1 MAGAGHGCVGGA
13 VRPGHLETGAVSGAG
28 QSAGRIRFRPLGTFR
43 GDDRHRRICHRPS
56 AAGRAGAQYFAAD
69 DYRRPPAERRRNCAI
84 MNEPR
89 KRITQRIRLEPAQE
103 RQLIDIQRRSF
114 LRAGLTVGAMSML
127 TGCNLQDG
135 DQVDKVLWAMSRW
148 NDRVQAWLFN
158 GQKLAPTYSKA
169 QLTNP
174 FPFNAFYP
182 EYNVPE
188 LDLSDYQLA
197 VSGLVRDKQPW
208 TLGALRKLPQRT
220 DITRLICIEGWS
232 AIGQWGGVPLKTF
245 LEYIGADTTARFVG
259 FKCADRYYSSLDM
272 PTALH
277 PQTLLALDFGEVA
290 LPPDYGYPLRVRVPT
305 KLGFKNPKH
314 IVEIFVSNENPG
326 GYWED
331 QGYNW
336 FSGI

>member
-1 MAGAGHGCVGGA
+1 MTESTKTT
-13 VRPGHLETGAVSGAG
+13 R
-28 QSAGRIRFRPLGTFR
+28 
-43 GDDRHRRICHRPS
+43 
-56 AAGRAGAQYFAAD
+56 
-69 DYRRPPAERRRNCAI
+69 
-84 MNEPR
+84 
-89 KRITQRIRLEPAQE
+89 QRLRLEPAQ
-103 RQLIDIQRRSF
+103 QLELENVQRRHF

-148 NDRVQAWLFN
+148 NDRVQAWLFS
-158 GQKLAPTYSKA
+158 GRKLAPTFARA
-169 QLTNP
+169 QITKP
-174 FPFNAFYP
+174 FPFNAFYGQDDIP
-182 EYNVPE
+182 EV
-188 LDLSDYQLA
+188 DLTSYSLA
-197 VSGLVRDKQPW
+197 VSGRIRDKAPW
-208 TLGALRKLPQRT
+208 TLESLRKLPQRS
-220 DITRLICIEGWS
+220 DITRLICVEGWS

-245 LEYIGADTTARFVG
+245 LEHIGADTTAKFVG

-277 PQTLLALDFGEVA
+277 PQTLLALDYADVA
-290 LPPDYGYPLRVRVPT
+290 LPPEYGYPLRVRVPT

-314 IVEIFVSNENPG
+314 VVEVFVSNDNPG